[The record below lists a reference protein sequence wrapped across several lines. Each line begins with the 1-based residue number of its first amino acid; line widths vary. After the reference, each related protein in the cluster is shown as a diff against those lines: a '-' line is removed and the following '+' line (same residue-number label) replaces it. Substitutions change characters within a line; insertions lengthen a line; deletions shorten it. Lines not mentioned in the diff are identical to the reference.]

1 MKFHK
6 ITSQQ
11 MRTPSFSFLFLFLL
25 IGCQEREKVSTLF
38 ELRSSSDT
46 GIDFINEVIESRE
59 MNILTYRNFYNGGG
73 IAVGDINNDGLPD
86 LYFTAN
92 QKENKLYLNEGNF
105 KFKDITK
112 SSKSGGTKSWSTGVS
127 MTDVNADGWLDIYV
141 CNSGDFDGAQKE
153 NELFINNQDGT
164 FTEMARAFNLNN
176 TGYGT
181 HAAFFDFDLDG
192 DLDCYILNNSFK
204 EPDKIELYQSMR
216 DIPDTLGGDK
226 LMRNDGNFFTDITL
240 EAGIYSSRIGFG
252 LGVATGDLNGDL
264 LPDLYVSNDFWERDY
279 LYLNNGDGTFK
290 EDLNN
295 RINYCSVSSMGAD
308 IGDINGDGNPEIF
321 TTDMLPADNYRIKT
335 LTSFE
340 PYHLED
346 IKYRGNYH
354 YQMIQNCLHLNDGSA
369 NFQEIALLS
378 GVSAT
383 DWSWGALFFDFE
395 NDGVKDIFVS
405 NGINRDIISGD
416 FREFLGQPET
426 QELVNTGEADKDLRQ
441 LTSQIPSNPLANFAF
456 SQSSPLK
463 FENKAKELG
472 LDKPSFSNGSVYT
485 DLDNDGD
492 LDLVVNNVN
501 MESFVYENLSQGNN
515 FLKIQFAGSI
525 KNPFG
530 IGAKIIVET
539 ENQKI
544 IAENFINR
552 GFESSI
558 EPQLLIGL
566 GHKDIIKHLTVIWPD
581 KSFQILEQIP
591 VNQIIKLAHKNA
603 GGVFHYPDKEENTW
617 FTEITTSVLPRE
629 AIHVEN
635 NYNDFELENLLN
647 QMLSTEG
654 PRLIPGDANGDGLD
668 DFVLLG
674 AKNDADKIFI
684 QQKNGRF
691 RFKRDQSFETDKGFE
706 STCGAFLDYDLD
718 GDKDL
723 LIGSGGNQTNVDQ
736 INYIVRLY
744 VNDGKGNYTVDP
756 AHIPPVVGNFSTLE
770 VSDFDQ
776 DGDPD
781 FFLGARVIPGNYG
794 LTPQSHLF
802 KNENGS
808 WRSIGGEAIG
818 KLGMVTDAIWED
830 TDSDGD
836 VDLLVVGDW
845 MEIKVFKNNK
855 GVLDAPI
862 SIPNTSGFWQRIE
875 SQDLDGDNDMD
886 FILGNW
892 GLNSKF
898 QASISLPITMNV
910 SDFDGNGKS
919 EPIINWIAP
928 ADKEAFPYASKMEIT
943 SQMPEL
949 KKKNLKFSEFAK
961 MKVSDFNLHS
971 GSENLALKAEN
982 LQTGVLWNE
991 AGKFSFSPL
1000 PLEAQISP
1008 VFGITTKDFNKD
1020 GILDIWLG
1028 GNFYGLKPQ
1037 SGRHD
1042 ASRGI
1047 LLQGMGDK
1055 KFSYIPN
1062 SEAGINIKGQIRDV
1076 LVFGERLIIARNNE
1090 SVKVYSLD

>member
-1 MKFHK
+1 
-6 ITSQQ
+6 
-11 MRTPSFSFLFLFLL
+11 MRILSLSFLFLL
-25 IGCQEREKVSTLF
+25 ILNGCQKTEEVATLF
-38 ELRSSSDT
+38 KLKSPKDT
-46 GIDFINEVIESRE
+46 GIDFMNEVVESKE

-73 IAVGDINNDGLPD
+73 VAVGDINNDGLPD

-92 QKENKLYLNEGNF
+92 QKENKLFLNKGNF
-105 KFKDITK
+105 KFEDITNA
-112 SSKSGGTKSWSTGVS
+112 SKSGGTKAWSTGVS

-141 CNSGDFDGAQKE
+141 CNSGDFDGALKE

-164 FTEMARAFNLNN
+164 FTEKAAAFNLNN
-176 TGYGT
+176 AGYGT
-181 HAAFFDFDLDG
+181 HAAFFDYDLDG

-216 DIPDTLGGDK
+216 DIPDDKGGDK
-226 LMRNDGNFFTDITL
+226 LMRNDGNTFTDVTL
-240 EAGIYSSRIGFG
+240 EAGIYSSSIGFG

-295 RINYCSVSSMGAD
+295 RLNYCSVSSMGAD
-308 IGDINGDGNPEIF
+308 IGDINGDGDPEIF

-383 DWSWGALFFDFE
+383 DWSWGALLFDFE

-441 LTSQIPSNPLANFAF
+441 LTSQIPSNPQANFAF

-463 FENKAKELG
+463 FKNKAKELG
-472 LDKPSFSNGSVYT
+472 LDKPSFSNGSIYS

-501 MESFVYENLSQGNN
+501 MESFVYENTTQGNS
-515 FLKIQFAGSI
+515 FLKVKFKGSS

-530 IGAKIIVET
+530 IGAKVIIET
-539 ENQKI
+539 EGQKLVS
-544 IAENFINR
+544 ENFINR

-558 EPQLLIGL
+558 EPQLLMGL
-566 GHKDIIKHLTVIWPD
+566 GQKEFIERLTIVWPD
-581 KSFQILEQIP
+581 KSFQILEKTAA
-591 VNQIIKLAHKNA
+591 NQLITLRHEDANGI
-603 GGVFHYPDKEENTW
+603 FEYPKSDVDTW
-617 FTEITTSVLPRE
+617 FKDVSTSTLSKRAVH
-629 AIHVEN
+629 AEN
-635 NYNDFELENLLN
+635 HYNDFEQEYLLN

-654 PRLIPGDANGDGLD
+654 PRLIPGDANGDRLD

-674 AKNDADKIFI
+674 AKDDPDKLFI
-684 QQKNGRF
+684 QQKNGTF
-691 RFKRDQSFETDKGFE
+691 RLKKLTSFETDKGFE
-706 STCGAFLDYDLD
+706 STCGSFLDYDLD

-723 LIGSGGNQTNVDQ
+723 LIGSGGNQTNVNQ

-744 VNDGKGNYTVDP
+744 INDGKGNFQVDP
-756 AHIPPVVGNFSTLE
+756 AHIPPAVGDFSTLE

-794 LTPQSHLF
+794 LIPQSYLF
-802 KNENGS
+802 KNEKGS
-808 WRSIGGEAIG
+808 WVSIGGEAIG

-830 TDSDGD
+830 ADKDGD
-836 VDLLVVGDW
+836 VDLFVVGDW
-845 MEIKVFKNNK
+845 MEIKLFKNNK
-855 GVLDAPI
+855 GVLVAPI
-862 SIPNTSGFWQRIE
+862 NIPNSSGWWQRIE
-875 SQDLDGDNDMD
+875 SQDLDADGDMD

-892 GLNSKF
+892 GQNSKF
-898 QASISLPITMNV
+898 QTSASLPITMNV
-910 SDFDGNGKS
+910 GDFDGNGKS
-919 EPIINWIAP
+919 ESIINWIAP
-928 ADKEAFPYASKMEIT
+928 EEKVLFPYASKMEIT

-961 MKVSDFNLHS
+961 MKVSDFELNTT
-971 GSENLALKAEN
+971 SESQEFKAKN
-982 LQTGVLWNE
+982 LQSGILWND
-991 AGKFSFSPL
+991 GGSFSFSPL
-1000 PLEAQISP
+1000 PLEAQVSP
-1008 VFGITTKDFNKD
+1008 VFGIAVKDFNKD
-1020 GILDIWLG
+1020 GNLDIWLG

-1042 ASRGI
+1042 ASRGV
-1047 LLQGMGDK
+1047 LLKGLGNK
-1055 KFSYIPN
+1055 EFSYIPN
-1062 SEAGINIKGQIRDV
+1062 SEAGINIKGQIRDA
-1076 LVFGERLIIARNNE
+1076 LIFGDKLIIARNNA
-1090 SVKVYSLD
+1090 SVKAYTFK